1 MPTSALHAAIAA
13 ADLQFNVDA
22 NEMKTEPE
30 IRAHVCLC
38 VCMCVCVSV
47 SVHVVMRSAPLPQQ
61 LRHSPD

>member
-30 IRAHVCLC
+30 IRAHVCELVRVY
-38 VCMCVCVSV
+38 VCASV
-47 SVHVVMRSAPLPQQ
+47 ARSTPLPQQ
-61 LRHSPD
+61 LPHSPD